1 MSPCRTIGLAI
12 FAFSFASSVY
22 AQNILKGEVATID
35 EASGKIGIKLNGT
48 VGSGDT
54 AAPTDFKVE
63 DGLVFNA
70 VKPGD
75 KVSIVV
81 ERTGENL
88 TIKKL
93 TKE

>member
-1 MSPCRTIGLAI
+1 MTPARIFMSAF
-12 FAFSFASSVY
+12 FAFGFTSVVC
-22 AQNILKGEVATID
+22 AQETLRGEVATVD
-35 EASGKIGIKLNGT
+35 EASGKIDIRLSGT
-48 VGSGDT
+48 VGSSDKT
-54 AAPTDFKVE
+54 APTSFNVE

-75 KVSIVV
+75 KVSVVV
-81 ERTGENL
+81 ERTGENM

>member
-1 MSPCRTIGLAI
+1 
-12 FAFSFASSVY
+12 
-22 AQNILKGEVATID
+22 
-35 EASGKIGIKLNGT
+35 
-48 VGSGDT
+48 VGSSDKT
-54 AAPTDFKVE
+54 DPTSFNVE

-75 KVSIVV
+75 KVSVVV
-81 ERTGENL
+81 ERTGENM

>member
-1 MSPCRTIGLAI
+1 MSAI
-12 FAFSFASSVY
+12 FAVSFASAVC
-22 AQNILKGEVATID
+22 AQETLKGEVATVD
-35 EASGKIGIKLNGT
+35 AASGKIDIRLSGT
-48 VGSGDT
+48 VGSGDKT
-54 AAPTDFKVE
+54 APTRFKVE

-81 ERTGENL
+81 ERTGENM

>member
-1 MSPCRTIGLAI
+1 MSPGRTVGLAI
-12 FAFSFASSVY
+12 FAFSFASAIY
-22 AQNILKGEVATID
+22 AQETLKGEVTTVD
-35 EASGKIGIKLNGT
+35 EASGKIGIKLSGT

-54 AAPTDFKVE
+54 TGPTSFKVE

-75 KVSIVV
+75 KVSVVV
-81 ERTGENL
+81 ERAGDEL